1 MQIGEF
7 AILCKTKISVLRH
20 YDRVGL
26 LHPDYVD
33 SFTGYRYYR
42 GEQVEIFK
50 MITVLKEAGFSLS
63 EISAVLAAGG
73 DERDLDGLFLK
84 KKEELNALLSGLNK
98 AKTII
103 CGFSQEECGSV
114 SGDGDT
120 LVAQMDCNT
129 PEEFDEKKHIFELWI
144 ARDGYQRISPVCF
157 RAQKNGGYSLSASVL
172 KLSDKLMTICEK
184 YSDPFED
191 DPEVVGKWQVVGA
204 FAVREDFFTEGCAKK
219 YDEGKSIDILY
230 FLPDGENYWCYRWTK
245 GKLIIEKGGGE
256 CSVNSY
262 TVEKVGT
269 QRYMFVDL
277 KAYEYRRG
285 GSTTVLVLR
294 QLDNIAYSK
303 KQIER
308 TDNIDMP
315 FENDE
320 KVIGEWR
327 AVGFVWDK
335 DEFAPDKPCSLPLIY
350 SRIRFFDE
358 GMVESTFSNGSVV
371 SSRESQEWTRGF
383 VIRKWTKSACAYE
396 IRRLGE
402 SEYLF
407 LEWKSGDYI
416 YGGMKTNYYVFERK
430 K

>member
-1 MQIGEF
+1 
-7 AILCKTKISVLRH
+7 
-20 YDRVGL
+20 
-26 LHPDYVD
+26 
-33 SFTGYRYYR
+33 
-42 GEQVEIFK
+42 
-50 MITVLKEAGFSLS
+50 
-63 EISAVLAAGG
+63 
-73 DERDLDGLFLK
+73 
-84 KKEELNALLSGLNK
+84 
-98 AKTII
+98 
-103 CGFSQEECGSV
+103 
-114 SGDGDT
+114 
-120 LVAQMDCNT
+120 
-129 PEEFDEKKHIFELWI
+129 
-144 ARDGYQRISPVCF
+144 
-157 RAQKNGGYSLSASVL
+157 
-172 KLSDKLMTICEK
+172 
-184 YSDPFED
+184 
-191 DPEVVGKWQVVGA
+191 
-204 FAVREDFFTEGCAKK
+204 
-219 YDEGKSIDILY
+219 
-230 FLPDGENYWCYRWTK
+230 
-245 GKLIIEKGGGE
+245 
-256 CSVNSY
+256 
-262 TVEKVGT
+262 
-269 QRYMFVDL
+269 MFVDL